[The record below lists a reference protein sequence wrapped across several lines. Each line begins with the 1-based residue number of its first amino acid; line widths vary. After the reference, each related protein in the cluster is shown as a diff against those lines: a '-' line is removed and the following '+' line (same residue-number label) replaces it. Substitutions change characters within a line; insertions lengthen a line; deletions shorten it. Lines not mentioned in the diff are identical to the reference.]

1 MNLIKRLFIY
11 LDERFSKL
19 SVTSLRA
26 QYYVILIGHCRFR
39 YIFSRCIYCDDVPWP
54 ISVLLPSRYQR
65 TIDFIVSF
73 YGHLPIYPPAL
84 FIYLH
89 TRTDCDQCCVVVLI
103 YVLAIDLFRR
113 CLFTHVR
120 MFIQPTLCCD
130 KRGEWSTVLL
140 HHDRFSTQSYFGVFW
155 DIHTRYDTAKL
166 EIFIGTIASPIIS
179 ASASIIGETSF
190 WK

>member
-73 YGHLPIYPPAL
+73 YGHLSIYPPAL

-130 KRGEWSTVLL
+130 KRGGGGPQCCYITIDFRRNHISECSEIYTRDMTRQNWKYLSV
-140 HHDRFSTQSYFGVFW
+140 QSR
-155 DIHTRYDTAKL
+155 HL
-166 EIFIGTIASPIIS
+166 
-179 ASASIIGETSF
+179 
-190 WK
+190 